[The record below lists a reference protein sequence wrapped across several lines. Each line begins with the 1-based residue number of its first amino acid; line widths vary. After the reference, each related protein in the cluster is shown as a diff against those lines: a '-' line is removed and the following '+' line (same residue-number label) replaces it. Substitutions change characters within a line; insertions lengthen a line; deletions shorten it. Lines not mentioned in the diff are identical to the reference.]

1 MDEKMTEQMK
11 FDALKRDI
19 EKGVAS
25 LRNGKSKILDMDLI
39 NDIERRGRQILTGRD
54 ENSKD
59 IRRR

>member
-39 NDIERRGRQILTGRD
+39 NDIKRRGRQILTGRD